1 MKPFLD
7 EPFTYHQEIE
17 LQIETITNQG
27 HGLGRVQDWVV
38 MVKFALPGERVR
50 VRIFKNHK
58 NYSEADLMEV
68 ITPSLYRVQPL
79 CGLFRQ
85 CGGCQYQHLDY
96 AQQLWWKQKHVE
108 ETFQRLAGVNWPAQ
122 PTWPSPKPYHY
133 RAKLTPHFEK
143 LKGNSM
149 PIGFLKEGRRRELV
163 DVPHCPLATPAINE
177 ALTQERKRIQA
188 GACRLRR
195 GGTLLL
201 RDTDNGVV
209 LQPQSIVSQ
218 RVGQQKFEFVAGEFF
233 QNNPYILP
241 DFVAYVVAQAQS
253 LQAHYLIDAYCGV
266 GLFGIAAAH
275 LFQAFVGVE
284 VNIQA
289 IELARRN
296 AACNQISNSE
306 FVLGQSECIFKTVTF
321 PAQDT
326 VIILDPPRKGCDGSF
341 LEQLVAYRPKGIVY
355 VACDVATQARDVH
368 FLLQHQYQIQA
379 IQPFDLFPQT
389 KHIEN
394 VVTLTAMP

>member
-58 NYSEADLMEV
+58 NYSEADLVAV
-68 ITPSLYRVQPL
+68 IEASPHRVQPL

-96 AQQLWWKQKHVE
+96 GQQLWWKQKHVE

-122 PTWPSPKPYHY
+122 PTWPSPQPYQY

-143 LKGNSM
+143 PKGNSM
-149 PIGFLKEGRRRELV
+149 PIGFLQEGKRRALV
-163 DVPHCPLATPAINE
+163 DVPFCPLATPAINQ
-177 ALTQERKRIQA
+177 ALAQERKRIQA
-188 GACRLRR
+188 SAGQLRR

-201 RDTDNGVV
+201 RDTDDGVV
-209 LQPQSIVSQ
+209 LAPQAIVSQ
-218 RVGQQKFEFVAGEFF
+218 RVGHQKFEFVAGEFF

-241 DFVAYVVAQAQS
+241 DFVAYVVEQAQS

-284 VNIQA
+284 INTQA

-296 AACNQISNSE
+296 AACNQISNGE
-306 FVLGQSECIFKTVTF
+306 FVLGQSECIFETVTF
-321 PAQDT
+321 AAQDT
-326 VIILDPPRKGCDGSF
+326 VIILDPPRKGCDRSF
-341 LEQLVAYRPKGIVY
+341 LDQ
-355 VACDVATQARDVH
+355 
-368 FLLQHQYQIQA
+368 
-379 IQPFDLFPQT
+379 
-389 KHIEN
+389 
-394 VVTLTAMP
+394 